1 MKYYE
6 GNNTGKGF
14 ITHEDNEV
22 GHISEY
28 PGDIWVTENWRW
40 ARLRGLNEL
49 NKAQAQERVDLALY
63 GVDDENGNQ
72 LEINLP

>member
-14 ITHEDNEV
+14 ITYEDNEV
-22 GHISEY
+22 GHISGY
-28 PGDIWVTENWRW
+28 PGNIWVTENWRW

-63 GVDDENGNQ
+63 GIDDENGNQ